1 MDSDRQNASLDK
13 QLEQI
18 RTQLV
23 QIKMLLAGALIL
35 VLLLLF
41 GPGEV
46 LDFLGTSVVVAGI
59 VLAVGYLLLLV
70 LERLLR
76 WKIGPN
82 RDEELKKRILEDFES
97 KEQEETG

>member
-82 RDEELKKRILEDFES
+82 RDEELKKRIIEDFKS
-97 KEQEETG
+97 KE